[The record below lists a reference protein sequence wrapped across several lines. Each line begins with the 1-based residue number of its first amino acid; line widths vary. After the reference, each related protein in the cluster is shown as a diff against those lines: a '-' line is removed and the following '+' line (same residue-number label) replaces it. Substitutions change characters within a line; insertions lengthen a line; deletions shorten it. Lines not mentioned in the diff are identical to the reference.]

1 MLMVVPSRSMNLDP
15 GTKPLATTGS
25 AQRAAGRPRFPKPE
39 DKLLEWRRTRLLML
53 KRLRCSRTEA
63 CKEGLSIL

>member
-39 DKLLEWRRTRLLML
+39 GRQAARVAQDKATHAQEIAVL
-53 KRLRCSRTEA
+53 KNR
-63 CKEGLSIL
+63 GV